1 MWQEQGL
8 RGIHPDIEP
17 AGAGLVVGTLTGK
30 SEERGG
36 MVVAVIRGMAVVG
49 EVAVETEDVMIHP
62 NFSHP
67 HRTPSSS
74 PYPTLHLWPSNHYH

>member
-8 RGIHPDIEP
+8 RGIHPDIKL
-17 AGAGLVVGTLTGK
+17 AGARLVVGALTGK

-49 EVAVETEDVMIHP
+49 EVAVETEEESMDLVLKG
-62 NFSHP
+62 
-67 HRTPSSS
+67 
-74 PYPTLHLWPSNHYH
+74 YLYHLAQR